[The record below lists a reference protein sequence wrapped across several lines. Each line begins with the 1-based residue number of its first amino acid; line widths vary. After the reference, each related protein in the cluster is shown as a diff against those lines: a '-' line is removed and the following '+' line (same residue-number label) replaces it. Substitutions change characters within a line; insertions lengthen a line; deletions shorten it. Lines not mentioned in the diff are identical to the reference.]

1 LFSVNLFKKY
11 KGESDSYSLLL
22 YYISVIL
29 FFTNATLS
37 FYIFFI
43 STPNF
48 RKQVKKILQCK
59 FSTRNVVNNQVN
71 TVNGTHNAT

>member
-1 LFSVNLFKKY
+1 MFSVNLFKKY